1 MSFITPQAYRDIYGQ
16 PQKGRKL
23 FPKPLIFWKTINEPG
38 MTHIT
43 DVDKAAKHRE
53 LLSPGFNPRALRN
66 QESVIHH
73 YADLFVDTLRRLS
86 AGEHK
91 EVDIGDAFNWVTF
104 DILGMYKFS
113 ETSFGGLFELR
124 LMIGW
129 RNRRTCIWRVF
140 QCRQKRKDALLDK
153 REYFHSI
160 YACLLRIGL
169 GSGRAHQL
177 TTFIAQVVTEAN
189 FIQILP
195 GLLIR
200 LPILKLLSPWFMTK
214 EQAAVYDMHRN
225 LTMEKTRKRIRL
237 GNAEG
242 KADFF
247 SHVLKGE
254 LTEEELASHASVFMV
269 AGGETTSVV
278 LTGAA
283 TFLAQNRRCFEK
295 LRDEVLAAFGSTG
308 GQGIDGEAT
317 ARLPYLKAVVEES
330 VRLFP
335 PVSGFPR
342 VSPGETVDGAYIPA
356 GVVVLADTRTMAR
369 DPRNF
374 GPDPDEFRPE
384 RWIDPKDKDAMNR
397 KLTNLGFV
405 PGPRGCLGLN
415 MAQVEMRI
423 ILAKLV
429 YAFDW
434 ELVGADGLDLVRK
447 QRQMVMTTRPRIL
460 ARFHPRQT

>member
-1 MSFITPQAYRDIYGQ
+1 MFVLRSNQNPTVPYLHGGLGDLYDLVSPSVTLSWPASSGYYKRDIVRIAPNDLSFITPQAYRDIYGQ

-104 DILGMYKFS
+104 DILGELAFGESFNAVKNAKTHFW
-113 ETSFGGLFELR
+113 TS
-124 LMIGW
+124 
-129 RNRRTCIWRVF
+129 
-140 QCRQKRKDALLDK
+140 
-153 REYFHSI
+153 
-160 YACLLRIGL
+160 
-169 GSGRAHQL
+169 
-177 TTFIAQVVTEAN
+177 VVTEAN